1 MLSRRFFGSNRAVRT
16 VGLSDHEGVVDR
28 SDAAVSSAP
37 AEVLRHPVDVGAAA
51 DRAAAAPV
59 GLSFQPAPY
68 QRLLDPLPV
77 RLG

>member
-37 AEVLRHPVDVGAAA
+37 AEVLPTR
-51 DRAAAAPV
+51 
-59 GLSFQPAPY
+59 PA
-68 QRLLDPLPV
+68 
-77 RLG
+77 